1 MGQRVY
7 VLSLNEYSDILG
19 IFTNIRQC
27 RKFIEK
33 LKDTNG
39 EMHINVGKGVPLPS
53 PTLIGKVLLLHE
65 IRLNEPEKGR
75 TNITKLLDE
84 NIKENKLEEIEKS
97 EK

>member
-1 MGQRVY
+1 MKLTESQRNQITRY
-7 VLSLNEYSDILG
+7 KIQIQE
-19 IFTNIRQC
+19 C

-39 EMHINVGKGVPLPS
+39 EMHINVGKG
-53 PTLIGKVLLLHE
+53 VLLLHE

-84 NIKENKLEEIEKS
+84 NIKENKLKENKLEEIEKS
-97 EK
+97 EI

>member
-27 RKFIEK
+27 RKYIEK

-39 EMHINVGKGVPLPS
+39 EMHINVGKGV
-53 PTLIGKVLLLHE
+53 LLLHE
-65 IRLNEPEKGR
+65 VRLNEPEKGR

-84 NIKENKLEEIEKS
+84 NIKENKLKENKLKENKLKENKS

>member
-19 IFTNIRQC
+19 IFTTIRQC

-39 EMHINVGKGVPLPS
+39 EMHINVGKGV
-53 PTLIGKVLLLHE
+53 LLLYE
-65 IRLNEPEKGR
+65 VRLNEPEKGR
-75 TNITKLLDE
+75 KNITKLLDE
-84 NIKENKLEEIEKS
+84 NEVKQLIEDN
-97 EK
+97 

>member
-39 EMHINVGKGVPLPS
+39 EMHINVGKGVPCRLS
-53 PTLIGKVLLLHE
+53 TSSVKVLLLHE

-84 NIKENKLEEIEKS
+84 NIKENKLKEIDKS
-97 EK
+97 D

>member
-39 EMHINVGKGVPLPS
+39 EMHINVGKGVILMH
-53 PTLIGKVLLLHE
+53 K

-84 NIKENKLEEIEKS
+84 NIKENKLKENKLEEIEKS
-97 EK
+97 EI